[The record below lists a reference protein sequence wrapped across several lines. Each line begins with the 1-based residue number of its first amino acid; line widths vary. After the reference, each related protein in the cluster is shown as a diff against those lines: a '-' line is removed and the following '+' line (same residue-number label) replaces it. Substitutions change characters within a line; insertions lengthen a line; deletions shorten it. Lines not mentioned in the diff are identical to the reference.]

1 MGDPVINSSAPVFIP
16 VARPYLPPMA
26 TKDNLL
32 DCVDSGWI
40 SGGPM
45 VRAFEKRFASAHF
58 QQGEAYGVA
67 CNSGTTALHL
77 ALAATGVGPG
87 CPVAIPTLTMVAV
100 ANAVLYLGGRPVFVD
115 SRPSDGNMDNGKF
128 IDAFDREGCRTG
140 VVAHLYGQPSDAV
153 PAIRSAGFAGPIIQ
167 DCAECH
173 YATSGEP
180 SASLGNSL
188 NDLLTFSFYANKIIA
203 CGEGGMVATQRW
215 NFADR
220 MSRLRAHAF
229 TPGDHFNHS
238 ELAYGYRMTDLQAAV
253 GLAQHDMKDSILR
266 LRGEVANRYFKSLAE
281 IDWIEF
287 PERRPG
293 SVWWVFPVLI
303 RRGSRVSV
311 EAARE
316 SLADRGVETRRY
328 FKPLHTQGHLTKYV
342 DPGETFPVADD
353 LYSRGFY
360 LPLYPQLTPNHV
372 EYIAQSLRNI

>member
-1 MGDPVINSSAPVFIP
+1 MSDPVVNKSAPLFIP
-16 VARPYLPPMA
+16 VAKPFLPPMA
-26 TKDNLL
+26 TKSNLL
-32 DCVDSGWI
+32 DCVDGEWI
-40 SGGPM
+40 SSGPM
-45 VRAFEKRFASAHF
+45 VEAFERNIASAHF
-58 QQGEAYGVA
+58 SPGESHGVA

-77 ALAATGVGPG
+77 ALAAIGVGPG
-87 CPVAIPTLTMVAV
+87 CSVAIPTLTMVAV

-115 SRPSDGNMDNGKF
+115 SRPSDGNMDGGKLV
-128 IDAFDREGCRTG
+128 DAFERECCRTG
-140 VVAHLYGQPSDAV
+140 VVAHLYGQPSDASD
-153 PAIRSAGFAGPIIQ
+153 ALRSAGFAGPIIQ

-173 YATSGEP
+173 YATNGNAKP
-180 SASLGNSL
+180 LGKFA

-203 CGEGGMVATQRW
+203 CGEGGMVATSQW
-215 NFADR
+215 SLADR
-220 MSRLRAHAF
+220 MRRLRAHAF
-229 TPGDHFNHS
+229 TPGNHFNHS

-253 GLAQHDMKDSILR
+253 GLAQHDMKDSILS
-266 LRGEVANRYFKSLAE
+266 LREKVANIYLEALAE

-293 SVWWVFPVLI
+293 CVWWVFPVTI